1 MEKEISK
8 ATLKRLPT
16 YLAYLKSLPEGSS
29 VNISATAL
37 AAGLH
42 MGEVQV
48 RKDLAAVSSQPGKP
62 RVGFCVHGLIEDIQ
76 HFLGYDNAN
85 VAVLVGAGHLGQAL
99 LSYGEFAHYGLKI
112 AAAFDNNPDLQGSS
126 IHGCPVYGMDML
138 PIVCQQNSIPI
149 GIITN
154 DEITVSVC
162 YHSSEMIP
170 DFIQHTRRKQI
181 QVPNKYELILRL
193 IYSSAVWFLKY
204 LKQINN
210 EVSSAEKELERSIR
224 NEDLLRLMN
233 LQKSL
238 VYFNTS
244 IRGNEVMISK
254 FQNIFET
261 KDRENKELT
270 EDVLIELKQARNMV
284 NIYSDIL
291 TGTMDAFAS
300 IISNNVNTIMR
311 RMTTLSIVL
320 MVPTLI
326 ASFYGMNVDIHLE
339 HVPHAFSLII
349 CLSVVLSAMAFI
361 IFRKIKWF

>member
-1 MEKEISK
+1 MRKYLYCEAGFVEKKNWLPGCWINVECPTDDDFKFLTEELKVPVTFLHDIADTDERPRTDREGEWQLIIVRIPIQTQSSK
-8 ATLKRLPT
+8 VPYST
-16 YLAYLKSLPEGSS
+16 
-29 VNISATAL
+29 
-37 AAGLH
+37 
-42 MGEVQV
+42 
-48 RKDLAAVSSQPGKP
+48 
-62 RVGFCVHGLIEDIQ
+62 
-76 HFLGYDNAN
+76 
-85 VAVLVGAGHLGQAL
+85 
-99 LSYGEFAHYGLKI
+99 
-112 AAAFDNNPDLQGSS
+112 
-126 IHGCPVYGMDML
+126 
-138 PIVCQQNSIPI
+138 IPI

-162 YHSSEMIP
+162 YHSSELIP
-170 DFIQHTRRKQI
+170 DFIQHTQRKQI
-181 QVPNKYELILRL
+181 QVPNKYELILRI

-349 CLSVVLSAMAFI
+349 CLSVALSAMAFI
-361 IFRKIKWF
+361 ISGKSNGFRTYMEHRGTETRRIIC

>member
-1 MEKEISK
+1 MRKYLYCEAGFVEKKNWLPGCWINVECPTDDDFKFLTEELKVPVTFLHDIADTDERPRTDREGEWQLIIVRIPIQTQSSK
-8 ATLKRLPT
+8 VPYST
-16 YLAYLKSLPEGSS
+16 
-29 VNISATAL
+29 
-37 AAGLH
+37 
-42 MGEVQV
+42 
-48 RKDLAAVSSQPGKP
+48 
-62 RVGFCVHGLIEDIQ
+62 
-76 HFLGYDNAN
+76 
-85 VAVLVGAGHLGQAL
+85 
-99 LSYGEFAHYGLKI
+99 
-112 AAAFDNNPDLQGSS
+112 
-126 IHGCPVYGMDML
+126 
-138 PIVCQQNSIPI
+138 IPI

-154 DEITVSVC
+154 DEITVSIC
-162 YHSSEMIP
+162 YHSSELIP
-170 DFIQHTRRKQI
+170 DFIQHTQRKQI
-181 QVPNKYELILRL
+181 QVPNKYELILRI

-254 FQNIFET
+254 FQNIFGT

>member
-1 MEKEISK
+1 MRKYLYCEAGFIEKK
-8 ATLKRLPT
+8 DWLP
-16 YLAYLKSLPEGSS
+16 GCW
-29 VNISATAL
+29 VNVECPTDDDF
-37 AAGLH
+37 
-42 MGEVQV
+42 
-48 RKDLAAVSSQPGKP
+48 K
-62 RVGFCVHGLIEDIQ
+62 
-76 HFLGYDNAN
+76 FLT
-85 VAVLVGAGHLGQAL
+85 
-99 LSYGEFAHYGLKI
+99 EELKI
-112 AAAFDNNPDLQGSS
+112 PVTFLHDIADTDERPRTDREGDWQLIIVRIPIQTQSS
-126 IHGCPVYGMDML
+126 KVPY
-138 PIVCQQNSIPI
+138 STIPI

-154 DEITVSVC
+154 EEITVSVC
-162 YHSSEMIP
+162 YHSSEMMP

-210 EVSSAEKELERSIR
+210 EVSSAEKELEQSIR

-244 IRGNEVMISK
+244 IRGNEAMISK
-254 FQNIFET
+254 FQNMFET

-349 CLSVVLSAMAFI
+349 CLSAVLSALAFI
-361 IFRKIKWF
+361 VFRKIKWF